1 MRKASHSKNKT
12 NRTGLKKAQLG
23 QGMVE
28 YIIIVAL
35 VGLASI
41 VAFKFF
47 GDTARQQVA
56 SMAQALSGQDAT
68 NAGATAAA
76 AEARTNA
83 DSRGL
88 SNFGQGAGTAK
99 GAGEGSAGGGNP

>member
-1 MRKASHSKNKT
+1 MKKTSHSKNKKI
-12 NRTGLKKAQLG
+12 RTGLKKAQLG

-56 SMAQALSGQDAT
+56 SMSQALSGQDAT
-68 NAGATAAA
+68 NAEAVKAAKAT
-76 AEARTNA
+76 RDNA
-83 DSRGL
+83 NNRGL
-88 SNFGQGAGTAK
+88 SNFGQDAGKTT
-99 GAGEGSAGGGNP
+99 E

>member
-1 MRKASHSKNKT
+1 MRKESHSKNK
-12 NRTGLKKAQLG
+12 RDRAGLKKAQLG

-41 VAFKFF
+41 MAFKYF

-56 SMAQALSGQDAT
+56 SMSEALSGQDSDNGEAVK
-68 NAGATAAA
+68 AAKGT
-76 AEARTNA
+76 RDNA
-83 DSRGL
+83 DNRGL
-88 SNFGQGAGTAK
+88 SNFGKDAGKTAGA
-99 GAGEGSAGGGNP
+99 SGG